1 LQNKNKEMVFQ
12 KNAYKWLGLLVITI
26 IPVLLLTSS
35 LWRDP
40 NKVTP
45 SLWSIL
51 TLGLPMIFLVLILK
65 YGEKENFN
73 SLGILKLN
81 LKTIG
86 LSLLLVVTMFIV
98 AFLFGNLMRILNLV
112 PGNEPMYNQM
122 KLLPV
127 WGKVLMVLW
136 AGFSEEFYFRGYA
149 ITRLEELTR
158 NKTIAV
164 IAPLIIFG
172 IGHGADKSLYHVLF
186 ATLIGVVFTISYVK
200 TKNLLANMIAHFIF
214 DFVVLVLLS

>member
-1 LQNKNKEMVFQ
+1 MTLSKNI
-12 KNAYKWLGLLVITI
+12 YKWLGLLVITI
-26 IPVLLLTSS
+26 MPVLLLTSS

-40 NKVTP
+40 NKITP

-51 TLGLPMIFLVLILK
+51 ILGLPMIFLVLILK
-65 YGEKENFN
+65 YGEKVTFN
-73 SLGILKLN
+73 SLGILILN
-81 LKTIG
+81 SKTIE
-86 LSLLLVVTMFIV
+86 LSLLLVVIMFVV
-98 AFLFGNLMRILNLV
+98 AFLFGNLMRILNIM

-122 KLLPV
+122 KLLPL
-127 WGKVLMVLW
+127 WGKVMMVIW

-149 ITRLEELTR
+149 ITRLEELTG
-158 NKTIAV
+158 NKTIAA
-164 IAPLIIFG
+164 IFPLIIFG